1 MSEDKPIDDEELNKL
16 LGELANTD
24 PLESC
29 EVSGKKEEGVFV
41 APKPRKTKTIDVS
54 IMEVEDED
62 ELLGLQTAE
71 PNKSDDL
78 SVIFSEQLQKIA
90 RQYGSVFEDI
100 IRDCKK
106 DREQAQEVI
115 DRFMDVIAA
124 GGKVP
129 RIYLEKIADAVRA
142 KNEIAQTA
150 IKALDSLPKLISATK
165 GNEMFQNNVGVSFDA
180 AHLKEILEAASKD
193 TTE

>member
-41 APKPRKTKTIDVS
+41 TPKPRKIIDVS
-54 IMEVEDED
+54 IVEDED

-71 PNKSDDL
+71 PSKSDDL